1 MRVLCVAKFP
11 PIAGG
16 VSTTC
21 FWSVIEACKDGHEV
35 CLVTNAGEAP
45 YGYRQLLLE
54 RDSELIYASVRGL
67 QVYSTTELLADS
79 YTPWANPFASKLLG
93 LAYSAAKN
101 FNPDLIVGWY
111 FEPYGIVAALLSS
124 FINVPVYLIHAG
136 SDIGKLAHHPDLHA
150 AYQIATNMADGVLT
164 NNIPSILESVR
175 ILGVPDSKII
185 LSEYSALPSVYRR
198 TAKSLD
204 MDFLS
209 AASAKWFEQYPV
221 SECIL
226 SLLRAINL
234 KSFNAR
240 NFTVCVYGKV
250 ANAKASFEI
259 LDALNDVLRLGR
271 RFNFITVPA
280 GDKITL
286 NAYFEHLF
294 SYDELVEHTWL
305 LPPIAPWRIPQLLK
319 LTDAAFSLEC
329 PADIE
334 FHASRIPR
342 EILASGTTLI
352 CSHESIDR
360 NHLGKHLFDRIN
372 AVIIEPPRAR
382 GLHRRLIELID
393 NRDVCTAIG
402 RQGKRLSNFLEGFA
416 DGRMPLSQLADLLQQ

>member
-1 MRVLCVAKFP
+1 M
-11 PIAGG
+11 
-16 VSTTC
+16 
-21 FWSVIEACKDGHEV
+21 
-35 CLVTNAGEAP
+35 TNAGEAP
-45 YGYRQLLLE
+45 YGYRQFLFE
-54 RDSELIYASVRGL
+54 GDSELISTSVGGL

-79 YTPWANPFASKLLG
+79 YTPWANPFASKLFG
-93 LAYSAAKN
+93 LAYSAAEN
-101 FNPDLIVGWY
+101 FIPDLIVGWY
-111 FEPYGIVAALLSS
+111 FEPYGIVAALLGR
-124 FINVPVYLIHAG
+124 FLDVPVYLIHAG
-136 SDIGKLAHHPDLHA
+136 SDIGKLAHHPNLHA
-150 AYQIATNMADGVLT
+150 AYHVAASMADGLLT

-175 ILGVPDSKII
+175 VLGVPDSKII
-185 LSEYSALPSVYRR
+185 LSEYSALPSVYRS
-198 TAKSLD
+198 TAGGFD

-221 SECIL
+221 SVAML
-226 SLLRAINL
+226 SRLRAINL
-234 KSFNAR
+234 KSLKAGE
-240 NFTVCVYGKV
+240 FTICVYGKV
-250 ANAKASFEI
+250 GKAKASFEI
-259 LDALNDVLRLGR
+259 LDALNDVLQLGR

-280 GDKITL
+280 GDPITL

-294 SYDELVEHTWL
+294 SNDNLVEHTWL

-319 LTDAAFSLEC
+319 LTDAAFSLEY

-334 FHASRIPR
+334 FHASRIAR

-372 AVIIEPPRAR
+372 AVVVEPPRAR

-393 NRDVCTAIG
+393 NRDACTAIG

-416 DGRMPLSQLADLLQQ
+416 DGRMPLSQLADLLRK